1 VQDYEDKTNE
11 ATMILEANAD
21 ILTSLRDFYER
32 LVNNKDF
39 TVGGT
44 SSEDVADF
52 TIQLKDMSYDLRM
65 QIARG
70 KLLAKVIADRKT
82 LVSILYCRILP
93 VPFIMLLSSTKP
105 CLDPAAPSESSNRE
119 NGNDDKYVPKRSGC
133 GTDYH
138 SSYSDLSSGD
148 LRFGKSRMPL
158 RMSHQLNYP

>member
-1 VQDYEDKTNE
+1 MAKYAPRQDARARRIYRPDDLQKVQDYEDKTNE

-93 VPFIMLLSSTKP
+93 VPFIM
-105 CLDPAAPSESSNRE
+105 
-119 NGNDDKYVPKRSGC
+119 
-133 GTDYH
+133 
-138 SSYSDLSSGD
+138 
-148 LRFGKSRMPL
+148 
-158 RMSHQLNYP
+158 